1 MKTFKITLYFLWGML
16 ITTYVEAYQMG
27 GQNIGTRHQR
37 QADADPQFLSPKNR
51 ANSPILEALEE
62 TNLRPTGSDGRIT
75 RADIKT
81 WIRTLN
87 IYKNLNSSA
96 KSPGCIVVRELVNK
110 SGQPV
115 TSLTAAQVFLIST
128 TCNPGTKNTPYL
140 LFVVK
145 IYNQTPSVTKEI
157 ENLDTLK
164 RTPGLTHLNQK
175 YPRLAL
181 PEDIYRYASHENVA
195 YVSIIHGAKGQS
207 LYDLFKEHSL
217 AETKFEKTK
226 SLHDKMFLNNLKK
239 PMEQKIFNAAKTLGT
254 NIANLHIRFLDPKTC
269 KYSRI
274 ISDSDTAKAK
284 NVFACRLRIHNDLHV
299 KNIFWDGKRIY
310 LIDVEGYGR
319 QAVPG
324 GVIEDISTMLGTF
337 FRMTHGLYPSA
348 DPKSYKKIAEK
359 FLKTFYVHYFETY
372 KKQTNLIHYTAIR
385 DFFVKMGWGV
395 AMSKGLNDRDDV
407 AKDVWQNIKE
417 AIIQV

>member
-164 RTPGLTHLNQK
+164 RTPGLT
-175 YPRLAL
+175 
-181 PEDIYRYASHENVA
+181 RY
-195 YVSIIHGAKGQS
+195 
-207 LYDLFKEHSL
+207 
-217 AETKFEKTK
+217 
-226 SLHDKMFLNNLKK
+226 
-239 PMEQKIFNAAKTLGT
+239 
-254 NIANLHIRFLDPKTC
+254 
-269 KYSRI
+269 
-274 ISDSDTAKAK
+274 
-284 NVFACRLRIHNDLHV
+284 
-299 KNIFWDGKRIY
+299 
-310 LIDVEGYGR
+310 
-319 QAVPG
+319 
-324 GVIEDISTMLGTF
+324 
-337 FRMTHGLYPSA
+337 
-348 DPKSYKKIAEK
+348 
-359 FLKTFYVHYFETY
+359 
-372 KKQTNLIHYTAIR
+372 
-385 DFFVKMGWGV
+385 
-395 AMSKGLNDRDDV
+395 
-407 AKDVWQNIKE
+407 
-417 AIIQV
+417 